1 MLFSNSSARNDKDL
15 NWLFVACEFYNVEII
30 VMRNSEKCTD
40 VNQQIIGYNQKTFNN
55 YEEKLDQQSH
65 AQYE

>member
-1 MLFSNSSARNDKDL
+1 M
-15 NWLFVACEFYNVEII
+15 ACEFYNVEII